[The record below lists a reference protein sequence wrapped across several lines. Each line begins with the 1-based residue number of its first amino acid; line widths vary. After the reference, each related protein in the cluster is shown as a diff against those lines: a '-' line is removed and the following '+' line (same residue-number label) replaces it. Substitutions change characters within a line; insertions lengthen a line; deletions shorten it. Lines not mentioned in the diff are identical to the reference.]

1 MIRRAAAL
9 GAAVLAAALL
19 PTVAQETA
27 TAAVGDAKVVPLQ
40 VTGDPADRF
49 SMVVMGDGYTA
60 AELPEFRADV
70 EKHLNV
76 LWSIEPFR
84 SYRNY
89 INVYLV
95 EIESAESGVDCD
107 PDLTSPRRDTV
118 LGMGFWGGCNPSSV
132 QRLLTVNNT
141 VARQY
146 ATMATPDYDQIL
158 AIANSD
164 TYGGAGGAYATAS
177 GGNAL
182 SALITPHELGH
193 SLGGLQDEYTYYGRG
208 VPGGRYTGGEPSSI
222 HHTLLTEQQMLD
234 QQRKWW
240 RWLGEPS
247 ESGGVIGR
255 YEGGQ
260 YFDSGIWRPS
270 KHSMMISL
278 GYYFDQVSRE
288 RMTQR
293 ISQRVNLIEDSTP
306 TSAPVGRTDV
316 LWVETAHP
324 VYHDLDVTWAVD
336 GTAIPNTQNSRDLDL
351 ETLGLA
357 AGPHTVTATV
367 VDPTEFV
374 RDPAVRA
381 TMTATRTWTVGEA
394 ASAPSTVPSKFT
406 SWTQTERPVGAQ
418 DVVYA
423 ETTHPSDSVPAVVW
437 RLDGAVVPSPT
448 MARSFD
454 LATRTLSPGLHTL
467 TASVGTETLTWT
479 VDTAPATVGYEV
491 STPLTTFDGAD
502 GKPHYVYNE
511 QFTMGLTP
519 TDNGPGYVVG
529 EFRRDG
535 DGWHHYYG
543 WPDAPEGTP
552 FRFTPRGTNIAGLVY
567 GSLSPEGLSPQP
579 WEERRPGYGTHLI
592 EYRGIDAAGNI
603 GGQGAFTVSVL
614 PATPACTT
622 TVTGRVSTPLNITS
636 GVVCLDGARVS
647 GPVTVSGGASLVASD
662 AEIRGPVT
670 ATGAGAVQLTD
681 TLVTGS
687 VTVSGAT
694 GGVSLLG
701 AEVRGAVTLSGN
713 SSTAYAPVLA
723 GSLVKG
729 QLSCSTNVASP
740 VDLGVDNTV
749 NGRRSGQCAA
759 L

>member
-1 MIRRAAAL
+1 MIRRVAAL

-27 TAAVGDAKVVPLQ
+27 TAAVGEPRVVPLQ
-40 VTGDPADRF
+40 VTGDAADRF
-49 SMVVMGDGYTA
+49 SMVVMGDGYTE

-89 INVYLV
+89 VNVYLV
-95 EIESAESGVDCD
+95 EVPSADSGVDCD
-107 PDLTSPRRDTV
+107 PDLTSPRRDTA

-141 VARQY
+141 LARQY
-146 ATMATPDYDQIL
+146 ATLATPDYDQIL

-222 HHTLLTEQQMLD
+222 HHTLLTEEQMLA

-324 VYHDLDVTWAVD
+324 VHHDLDVTWSVD
-336 GTAIPNTQNSRDLDL
+336 GTVIPDTQNSRDLDL
-351 ETLGLA
+351 ETLALA
-357 AGPHTVTATV
+357 PGSRVTATV
-367 VDPTEFV
+367 VDPTAFV

-381 TMTATRTWTVGEA
+381 TMTATRAWTVGEA
-394 ASAPSTVPSKFT
+394 TSPPGTTPLRFT
-406 SWTQTERPVGAQ
+406 SWTRTERPLGAQ
-418 DVVYA
+418 DVVHA
-423 ETTHPSDSVPAVVW
+423 ETTHPVGSVPTVTW
-437 RLDGAVVPSPT
+437 RLDGTVVPSPT
-448 MARSFD
+448 KARSFD
-454 LATRTLSPGLHTL
+454 LGARAISPGRHTL
-467 TASVGTETLTWT
+467 TATVGAETLTWT
-479 VDTAPATVGYEV
+479 VDSAPPTVGYEV
-491 STPLTTFDGAD
+491 SAPLTTFTAAD
-502 GKPHYVYNE
+502 GTAHHVFNE
-511 QFTMGLTP
+511 QFTMALRP
-519 TDNGPGYVVG
+519 TDDVEGYVVG

-543 WPDAPEGTP
+543 WPDSPEGTP
-552 FRFTPRGTNIAGLVY
+552 YHFTPRGTNIAGLVY

-579 WEERRPGYGTHLI
+579 WEERTPGYGTHLL

-603 GGQGAFTVSVL
+603 GGQGAFNVSVL
-614 PATPACTT
+614 PSTPACTS
-622 TVTGRVSTPLNITS
+622 TVTGRVSTPLNVTS
-636 GVVCLDGARVS
+636 GVLCLRGARVS
-647 GPVTVSGGASLVASD
+647 GPVTVGAGASLIAD
-662 AEIRGPVT
+662 GAEIRGPVT
-670 ATGAGAVQLTD
+670 ASGAGTVQLTE
-681 TLVTGS
+681 TLVSGS
-687 VTVSGAT
+687 VTVDGAT

-701 AEVRGAVTLSGN
+701 AEVRGAVTLTGN
-713 SSTAYAPVLA
+713 NGTAFAPVVA
-723 GSLVKG
+723 GTTVKA
-729 QLSCSTNVASP
+729 QLQCASNAVAP
-740 VDLGVDNTV
+740 VDLGVANTV
-749 NGRRSGQCAA
+749 NSRRTGQCAS